1 MLVGVLAMGGLATWS
16 MLQTEQQFSC
26 RPVARRTELK
36 RESKQMYSAVYD
48 MGGVREW
55 FGPIPV
61 EADEP
66 VFHHRWEARVF
77 VSLLMACAMLGIS
90 EDAFRWAMERLP
102 ERSTSPATTSG
113 GSPSSS
119 NC

>member
-1 MLVGVLAMGGLATWS
+1 MDNA
-16 MLQTEQQFSC
+16 
-26 RPVARRTELK
+26 P
-36 RESKQMYSAVYD
+36 YD

-77 VSLLMACAMLGIS
+77 ASLLTSIAMLGIT
-90 EDAFRWAMERLP
+90 EEAFRWARSVFP

-113 GSPSSS
+113 GSPPSSDWWS
-119 NC
+119 IRACSRRESSTRTSPESSRRFAATRGRARFAAR